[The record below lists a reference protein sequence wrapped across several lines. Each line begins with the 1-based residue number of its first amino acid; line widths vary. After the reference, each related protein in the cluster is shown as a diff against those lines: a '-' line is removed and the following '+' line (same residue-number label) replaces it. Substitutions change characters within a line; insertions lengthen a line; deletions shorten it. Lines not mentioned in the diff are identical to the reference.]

1 MVIPEAKTK
10 SGDPLPLYAADYNDL
25 EVKRGA
31 VGMRVQSFGQN
42 DVHLIGSQFSIAVG
56 PTRDPLFSHVFGY
69 VVDGLTVCDAICRL
83 DPSKHRIVVT
93 DCGEMEPKMMESLM
107 E

>member
-10 SGDPLPLYAADYNDL
+10 SGDSLPLYAADYNDL

-31 VGMRVQSFGQN
+31 VAMRVQSFAPN

-56 PTRDPLFSHVFGY
+56 STKDPLVSHVFGY
-69 VVDGLTVCDAICRL
+69 VVEGLTVCDAICRL
-83 DPSKHRIVVT
+83 DPSKHRIVVA
-93 DCGEMEPKMMESLM
+93 DCGEMEPKMMESLTN
-107 E
+107 